1 MNTRIPD
8 LRLRPLV
15 DRPPSPQGAF
25 VLYWMTAFRR
35 LDANFALERACEWA
49 RELDRPLVILEAL
62 RTGYPWASRRL
73 HRFVLDGM
81 ADHARRLEGSRVL
94 YHPYVEPRA
103 GAGKGLLAALAKEAA
118 VVVADDSPAFF
129 LPRMLSAAARKLKVR
144 LEAVDSNGLLP
155 LRAADKVHL
164 TAHSFRRFLQKTLPG
179 HLADAPRPHPLTGA
193 PLPEATALPAAITRR
208 WPVAEAGLLGDDEE
222 ALARLPVAAEPAP
235 VKLRGGPGAAGRLLD
250 RFLDGGLPRYAE
262 DRNDPS
268 LGGGSGLSPYLHFG
282 HISTH
287 QVFAAVA
294 DREDWTPARLSS
306 DTSGSRAGW
315 WGMGASAEA
324 FLDQIVTWRELGF
337 NMAWQRDDTE
347 KYGSL
352 PGWAQET
359 LAAHAGDERPY
370 LYTARQL
377 DAADTHDEVWN
388 AAQRQLRQE
397 GIIHNYMR
405 MLWGKKI
412 LEWTPSPK
420 KALAI
425 MLDLNNR
432 YALDGRDPNS
442 ASGIFWCLGR
452 YDRPWGPERPVF
464 GTVRYMTS
472 DSTRRKFRLGPYLE
486 RFGGA

>member
-1 MNTRIPD
+1 M
-8 LRLRPLV
+8 
-15 DRPPSPQGAF
+15 
-25 VLYWMTAFRR
+25 
-35 LDANFALERACEWA
+35 
-49 RELDRPLVILEAL
+49 
-62 RTGYPWASRRL
+62 
-73 HRFVLDGM
+73 
-81 ADHARRLEGSRVL
+81 
-94 YHPYVEPRA
+94 
-103 GAGKGLLAALAKEAA
+103 
-118 VVVADDSPAFF
+118 
-129 LPRMLSAAARKLKVR
+129 
-144 LEAVDSNGLLP
+144 
-155 LRAADKVHL
+155 
-164 TAHSFRRFLQKTLPG
+164 
-179 HLADAPRPHPLTGA
+179 
-193 PLPEATALPAAITRR
+193 
-208 WPVAEAGLLGDDEE
+208 
-222 ALARLPVAAEPAP
+222 AAEPAP

-412 LEWTPSPK
+412 LQWTPSPK